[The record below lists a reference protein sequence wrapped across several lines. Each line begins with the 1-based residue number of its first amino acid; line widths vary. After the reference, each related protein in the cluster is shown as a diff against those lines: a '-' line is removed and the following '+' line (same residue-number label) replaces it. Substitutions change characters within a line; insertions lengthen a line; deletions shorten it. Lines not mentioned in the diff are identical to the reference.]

1 MISSTLMAQLAKEL
15 NAGIN
20 TATAEAEAD
29 IAKGIYC
36 WEELAE
42 APGEL

>member
-1 MISSTLMAQLAKEL
+1 MISKTLKAELEKEL
-15 NAGIN
+15 NTGII
-20 TATAEAEAD
+20 TATAEAQIK
-29 IAKGIYC
+29 IAKAIYC